1 MSEPQ
6 LTNDAGVQL
15 IREFEGLRLQA
26 YRDPVGIWTIGYGHT
41 LGAHKGQRITEVEA
55 VGFLREDLRSAEGRV
70 NAWTRDVK
78 TSPNEFGAM
87 VSLCFNIGS
96 GNFRT
101 SSVLRLHRQG
111 QNDAAAS
118 AFLLWNKGHVDGKL
132 VVLPGLKRR
141 REAERRLYLSR

>member
-1 MSEPQ
+1 MSGAQ
-6 LTNDAGVQL
+6 RINVAGVQL
-15 IREFEGLRLQA
+15 ITEFEGLRLQA

-41 LGAHKGQRITEVEA
+41 LGAHKGQLVTEAEA
-55 VGFLREDLRSAEGRV
+55 VALLREDLASAEGRV
-70 NAWTRDVK
+70 NAWTRDVE
-78 TSPNEFGAM
+78 TSPNEFAAM

-101 SSVLRLHRQG
+101 SSVLRLHRAR
-111 QNDAAAS
+111 QNDAAGA